1 MGATNILD
9 RFIEDY
15 EGGRPVEYA
24 LPPSPRKLKEIEK
37 VMGGV
42 SRTVRDNA
50 KRAENSFTERLPRFN
65 MGEAELAR
73 ARNAV
78 QGFMDEIY
86 NDPKG
91 FALAIERDNL
101 EKVMKDGSF
110 KNQFQTNTSK
120 GVRDL
125 QRRAKQTNRNFGTP
139 IEETTLVNPYTWKD
153 ERGIDPTTRA
163 LKGSEKYGY
172 HPKYTPGE
180 NVLHYGAY
188 TINFNPANVRD
199 RVTFTNGDSL
209 GDSDYPVLLSDKG
222 TWGGAVNHLGD
233 SEELKYL
240 SAIDEDALHRLE
252 ANMYNPFTYNEL
264 QYHGPLGLD
273 DVESITLPSWDRKG
287 FEENID
293 MWKRIRPDDWE
304 SIVKKKQYIP
314 DKWKDKADANR
325 FNFVDENGNVLYQW
339 GSRK

>member
-1 MGATNILD
+1 MGVMSPLD
-9 RFIEDY
+9 RFMEDY
-15 EGGRPVEYA
+15 EGGHPVEYA
-24 LPPSPRKLKEIEK
+24 LPPSPRKLKQIEK

-101 EKVMKDGSF
+101 DKVMSGKGDF
-110 KNQFQTNTSK
+110 KNQFEVASSK
-120 GVRDL
+120 GVFDR
-125 QRRAKQTNRNFGTP
+125 QRRAKQSNRNFGTP
-139 IEETTLVNPYTWKD
+139 LEETMVVNNYTWK
-153 ERGIDPTTRA
+153 EEPGIDVGTRA
-163 LKGSEKYGY
+163 LRDSEKYGY

-180 NVLHYGAY
+180 NVLHYGEY

-209 GDSDYPVLLSDKG
+209 GNEKYPVLVGDKE
-222 TWGGAVNHLGD
+222 TWGGAVNHLSD
-233 SEELKYL
+233 NKDVFNITP
-240 SAIDEDALHRLE
+240 IDENAFLRLE
-252 ANMYNPFTYNEL
+252 SSLKDPFTYNEL
-264 QYHGPLGLD
+264 QFHGPLGLD
-273 DVESITLPSWDRKG
+273 DVESITIPRWEMDARQERIDEARRLWPERLPSWARDG
-287 FEENID
+287 
-293 MWKRIRPDDWE
+293 
-304 SIVKKKQYIP
+304 VIP
-314 DKWKDKADANR
+314 ERWKDKADANR
-325 FNFVDENGNVLYQW
+325 FNFVDENGNILYQW

>member
-1 MGATNILD
+1 MSATNILD
-9 RFIEDY
+9 RFREDY
-15 EGGRPVEYA
+15 EGGHPVEYA
-24 LPPSPRKLKEIEK
+24 LPPSPKKLKEIEK

-50 KRAENSFTERLPRFN
+50 KRAEKSFTERLPRFN

-91 FALAIERDNL
+91 FALAIERGNL

-120 GVRDL
+120 GVRNL

-180 NVLHYGAY
+180 NVLHYGEY

-209 GDSDYPVLLSDKG
+209 GNDKYPVLVGDKE
-222 TWGGAVNHLGD
+222 TWGGAVNHLSD
-233 SEELKYL
+233 NKDVFRIVP
-240 SAIDEDALHRLE
+240 IDENAFLRLE
-252 ANMYNPFTYNEL
+252 SDLKNPFTYNEL
-264 QYHGPLGLD
+264 QFHGPLGLD
-273 DVESITLPSWDRKG
+273 DVESITIPRWEMDALQERIDEARWLWPERLPPWARDG
-287 FEENID
+287 
-293 MWKRIRPDDWE
+293 
-304 SIVKKKQYIP
+304 VIP
-314 DKWKDKADANR
+314 ERWMDQADANR
-325 FNFVDENGNVLYQW
+325 FNFVDENGNILYQW
-339 GSRK
+339 GCRK